1 MLETVIILVAWCA
14 WAAFANVLLR
24 NPREDVPTG
33 LLYTLIRIYA
43 LLFQRARGFGL
54 EHVPASRRPGP
65 LVVVANHTA
74 GIDPVMVQAFL
85 PFEPRW
91 MMGRDMMTPNL
102 RFLWEFTRVIAV
114 DRDGSDSTSAREAL
128 RELRRAGVLGIF
140 PEGGIERP
148 SRVLRPF
155 LPGIGTI
162 IVRSGA
168 PVLPVF
174 IDGTPDVPTAMGSI
188 TRRGRVRVRF
198 GPVMNFAGASPKECV
213 ERLQSWFE
221 SVSGWP
227 TARLNLW
234 EDPTAPR
241 E

>member
-1 MLETVIILVAWCA
+1 
-14 WAAFANVLLR
+14 
-24 NPREDVPTG
+24 
-33 LLYTLIRIYA
+33 
-43 LLFQRARGFGL
+43 
-54 EHVPASRRPGP
+54 
-65 LVVVANHTA
+65 
-74 GIDPVMVQAFL
+74 
-85 PFEPRW
+85 

-102 RFLWEFTRVIAV
+102 RFLWEFTRVIPV

-128 RELRRAGVLGIF
+128 RELRRSGVLGIF

-148 SRVLRPF
+148 PRMLRPF

-168 PVLPVF
+168 AVLPVF
-174 IDGTPDVPTAMGSI
+174 IQGTPDAPTAMGSI
-188 TRRGRVRVRF
+188 TRRGYVRIQF
-198 GPVMNFAGASPKECV
+198 GPVMAFAGFTPQECV
-213 ERLQSWFE
+213 LRLQSWFE